1 MSHFH
6 RFTRLIASFAP
17 FLARP
22 LIMLFSAV
30 LMLPIIL
37 GAVTESENIRKEQY
51 KAMREEHRRRIAIE
65 RQKLEE
71 RRQAIAIRKANSH
84 NTAP

>member
-1 MSHFH
+1 
-6 RFTRLIASFAP
+6 
-17 FLARP
+17 
-22 LIMLFSAV
+22 MLLSAV

-71 RRQAIAIRKANSH
+71 RRRVIADQKAHIHGPAVELHIIPLS
-84 NTAP
+84 PQ